1 MHAVRKHILEI
12 LKETGGATVAELA
25 ERLDMAP
32 VSVRHHLDILQGDN
46 LICIGRIERTGSVGR
61 PQQIYQLTDD
71 AADFFPKNFALLA
84 AGMVRQLKHLLPP
97 DQVDAV
103 FASLADEMAAEAN
116 LAVLEALP
124 LVERLERVT
133 AFLNERGYLARWEPC
148 ASDDPGDD
156 VQFKLYKHNCPYAG
170 VAGEHRELCLMD
182 QLLIDRLV
190 GVHCDRTASVA
201 NHDRCCTYQISAS
214 GGAAGGAPAQVGAS
228 SALPVR
234 AAPIEFAIYNQQ
246 EVVMAA

>member
-1 MHAVRKHILEI
+1 VHAVRKHILEI

-71 AADFFPKNFALLA
+71 AAEFFPKNFALLA
-84 AGMVRQLKHLLPP
+84 AGMVRQLKQLLPP
-97 DQVDAV
+97 DQVNAV

-116 LAVLEALP
+116 LAMLETLP
-124 LVERLERVT
+124 LDERLERVT

-148 ASDDPGDD
+148 PPEDGAH
-156 VQFKLYKHNCPYAG
+156 FKLYKHNCPYAG
-170 VAGEHRELCLMD
+170 VAGEHSELCLMD

-190 GVHCDRTASVA
+190 GMHCDRTASVA

-214 GGAAGGAPAQVGAS
+214 ALAGIPAQVGAP
-228 SALPVR
+228 APLPAR
-234 AAPIEFAIYNQQ
+234 TTPIEFMRYHQ

>member
-12 LKETGGATVAELA
+12 LKESGGATVADLA

-61 PQQIYQLTDD
+61 PQQIYQLTGD
-71 AADFFPKNFALLA
+71 AAELFPKNFALLA
-84 AGMVRQLKHLLPP
+84 AGMVRQLKQLLPP
-97 DQVDAV
+97 DQVEAV

-116 LAVLEALP
+116 IAVLETLP
-124 LVERLERVT
+124 LAERLERVA

-148 ASDDPGDD
+148 ATEDGKH
-156 VQFKLYKHNCPYAG
+156 FALYKHNCPYAG
-170 VAGEHRELCLMD
+170 VSNEHRELCLMD

-190 GVHCDRTASVA
+190 GVHCERTASVA
-201 NHDRCCTYQISAS
+201 DHDRCCTYQI
-214 GGAAGGAPAQVGAS
+214 GAPTQAS
-228 SALPVR
+228 APIQANASIPLPAR
-234 AAPIEFAIYNQQ
+234 TTPIEFALYSQ
-246 EVVMAA
+246 EVVLAVCGRN